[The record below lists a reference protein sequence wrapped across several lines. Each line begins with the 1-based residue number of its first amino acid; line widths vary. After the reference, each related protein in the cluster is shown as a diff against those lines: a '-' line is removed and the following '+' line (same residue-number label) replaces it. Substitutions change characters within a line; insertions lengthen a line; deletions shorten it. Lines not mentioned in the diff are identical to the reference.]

1 MLYCAGQSVSKPDS
15 VVGSSVFMKQG
26 SVIFRTTEEKLEK
39 KKEKQA
45 NLNTEAT
52 SSISLF

>member
-39 KKEKQA
+39 KKKNKQ
-45 NLNTEAT
+45 T
-52 SSISLF
+52 